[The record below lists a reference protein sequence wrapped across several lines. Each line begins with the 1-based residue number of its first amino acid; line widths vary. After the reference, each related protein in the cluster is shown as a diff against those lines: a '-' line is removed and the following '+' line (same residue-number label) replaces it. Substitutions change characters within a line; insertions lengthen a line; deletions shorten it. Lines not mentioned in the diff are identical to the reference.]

1 MKRFVLIICYLLL
14 VLLAF
19 PVALYAQ
26 KHDVGA
32 YFIKGDSCIG
42 INENQRFPM
51 YSVMKFPQALFVANY
66 LEKNKIDLDAKVL
79 VRREDLMSE
88 TWSPM
93 LKMMDDEAMFS
104 FGELLSL
111 SLQQSDN
118 NACDILFERCG
129 SPADVEVYINSLG
142 FQNIQIRMTERQMHD
157 DPACAIDNNCT
168 PKAMASLLGWFYL
181 HRNDSKSFRY
191 VWDCMAACHTG
202 EGRIP
207 AAVPDGSIVVHK
219 TGTGFTSPEGTSDK
233 NDAGIVLL
241 PDGQCFVVT
250 VFIKNANSDTQLAEI
265 VRQMS
270 VTSPTPY
277 LDYDYQERILFHLND
292 PSA

>member
-1 MKRFVLIICYLLL
+1 MKPSYLLL
-14 VLLAF
+14 VLFAF
-19 PVALYAQ
+19 PFALFAQ
-26 KHDVGA
+26 KHNVGA
-32 YFIKGDSCIG
+32 YITKGDSCIG

-51 YSVMKFPQALFVANY
+51 HSVMKFPQALFVANY
-66 LEKNKIDLDAKVL
+66 LEKNDIDLDTEVL

-129 SPADVEVYINSLG
+129 SPLDVEVYIKSLG
-142 FQNIQIRMTERQMHD
+142 FQDIQMRMTERQMHD
-157 DPACAIDNNCT
+157 NPAFAIENNCT
-168 PKAMASLLGWFYL
+168 PKGMANLLEWFYL
-181 HRNDSKSFRY
+181 HRDDSKSFRY

-207 AAVPDGSIVVHK
+207 ASVPDGAIVIHK
-219 TGTGFTSPEGTSDK
+219 TGTGFTSPEGTSDM
-233 NDAGIVLL
+233 NDVGIVLL
-241 PDGQCFVVT
+241 PDGQCLVVAVFV
-250 VFIKNANSDTQLAEI
+250 KNSNSDTQLAEI
-265 VRQMS
+265 VRQMLVS
-270 VTSPTPY
+270 SSPTPS
-277 LDYDYQERILFHLND
+277 DNK
-292 PSA
+292 